1 MSGRVALVTGATGGL
16 GLAAATALAQ
26 RNADLWIVGRDPQR
40 TEAARRAIAAVAPD
54 SSVTTAVA
62 DLAVLDDVRNLADR
76 IRRSVPRL
84 DVLIH
89 NAGALTHDLRYTADG
104 LEVTAQVHVVAPFLL
119 TTALLPILQATPDAR
134 VITVSSGGMYTQR
147 LDLDALATPAIPFN
161 GVRAYANAKRAQ
173 VVLNELWSKHRGASG
188 VVFHAMHPGWADTPG
203 VRESLPRFR
212 ALMGPLLRTPSQGA
226 DTMVWLAADPRALET
241 NGQFWLDRRPRSVAP
256 LPGTRTS
263 DADAE
268 RCWNWC
274 AERAGSRCTAGGGA
288 MKIAI
293 VGTGVSGLVAAHL
306 LHPHHEIT
314 VFESDTRIGG
324 HANTVDVEVDG
335 RSVAVDTGFIVY
347 NDRNYPGFR
356 ALLDR
361 LGVATQPTEMSF
373 SVSDPRTGL
382 EFRGSNLNAI
392 FAQRRNLANP
402 SFLRLLADVTRFN
415 RAARRLVAGE
425 ARWNG
430 PDRLP
435 DGGGF
440 DAHAEESL
448 ADFVR
453 RGRFSQSFVRQFL
466 IPFGAS
472 IWSADPATFMRF
484 PVRAYAR
491 FMDNHGLLELAGRPE
506 WRTVTGGSRRYVEAL
521 TAPFSHRIQLDM
533 PVHKIVT
540 HDGVGGSQL
549 VEVLTGRGPELFDRV
564 IVATHS
570 DQALRMLADAST
582 AEREVLGA
590 IGYQRNIAT
599 LHTDERM
606 LPRNPR
612 ARASWNYTIAEN
624 ARGTTVTYWMNRL
637 QSIET
642 RRPLLVTLNRPDEI
656 DPRMRIA
663 EFEYDHP
670 VFDVPAMAAQ
680 QRRAEIQGRRGIY
693 FAGAYW
699 GYGFHEDG
707 VQSALEVVRLLESR
721 R

>member
-1 MSGRVALVTGATGGL
+1 
-16 GLAAATALAQ
+16 
-26 RNADLWIVGRDPQR
+26 
-40 TEAARRAIAAVAPD
+40 
-54 SSVTTAVA
+54 
-62 DLAVLDDVRNLADR
+62 
-76 IRRSVPRL
+76 
-84 DVLIH
+84 
-89 NAGALTHDLRYTADG
+89 
-104 LEVTAQVHVVAPFLL
+104 
-119 TTALLPILQATPDAR
+119 
-134 VITVSSGGMYTQR
+134 
-147 LDLDALATPAIPFN
+147 
-161 GVRAYANAKRAQ
+161 
-173 VVLNELWSKHRGASG
+173 
-188 VVFHAMHPGWADTPG
+188 
-203 VRESLPRFR
+203 
-212 ALMGPLLRTPSQGA
+212 
-226 DTMVWLAADPRALET
+226 
-241 NGQFWLDRRPRSVAP
+241 
-256 LPGTRTS
+256 
-263 DADAE
+263 
-268 RCWNWC
+268 
-274 AERAGSRCTAGGGA
+274 

-293 VGTGVSGLVAAHL
+293 VGTGVSGLVAAHM

-314 VFESDTRIGG
+314 VFESGARIGG

-361 LGVATQPTEMSF
+361 LRVATQPAEMSF
-373 SVSDPRTGL
+373 SVSDARTGI

-402 SFLRLLADVTRFN
+402 SFLRLLADITRFN

-425 ARWNG
+425 TRWNG

-435 DGGGF
+435 GGGL

-448 ADFVR
+448 ADFV
-453 RGRFSQSFVRQFL
+453 GRARYSQSFVRQFL
-466 IPFGAS
+466 VPFGAS

-491 FMDNHGLLELAGRPE
+491 FMHNHGLLELAGRPE

-521 TAPFSHRIQLDM
+521 TAPFSHRVHLRVH
-533 PVHKIVT
+533 VHKIVT
-540 HDGVGGSQL
+540 HDGVGGLQL
-549 VEVLTGRGPELFDRV
+549 VEVLTDRGPALFDRV

-570 DQALRMLADAST
+570 DQALRMLADAGT

-590 IGYQRNIAT
+590 IAYQRNIAT
-599 LHTDERM
+599 LHMDERM
-606 LPRNPR
+606 LPRQPR
-612 ARASWNYTIAEN
+612 ARASWNYAIADN
-624 ARGTTVTYWMNRL
+624 ARRATVTYWMNRL

-642 RRPLLVTLNRPDEI
+642 RRPLLVTLNRSDEI

-670 VFDVPAMAAQ
+670 VFDISSIAAQ
-680 QRRAEIQGRRGIY
+680 HRRPEIQGRRGIY

-721 R
+721 